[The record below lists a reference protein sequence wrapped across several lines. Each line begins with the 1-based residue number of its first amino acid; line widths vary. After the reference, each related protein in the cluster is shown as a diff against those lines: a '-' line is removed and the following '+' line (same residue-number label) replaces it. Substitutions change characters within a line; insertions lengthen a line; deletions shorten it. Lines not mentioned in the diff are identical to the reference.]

1 MICQILGLFVN
12 PLTAD
17 DKYPFLNRAT
27 LLQHFQIHLSQK
39 RKIFSEF
46 FFFFFLP
53 FLNSDSILNILKR
66 KMTLKADVFLNLRT
80 LKNVAG

>member
-1 MICQILGLFVN
+1 MTSILF
-12 PLTAD
+12 LTERLYCNIFRYIYLKNE
-17 DKYPFLNRAT
+17 KYFLN
-27 LLQHFQIHLSQK
+27 F
-39 RKIFSEF
+39 F